1 MFIPV
6 QSFRF
11 ASSLKI
17 KKMKLKI
24 KWALFLFSALSFT
37 LCSGQ
42 SDQKDPIRRADSLL
56 NVYKQD
62 NAPGMAMA
70 IIKEGKL
77 IYKKTYGLA
86 NLENKTP
93 ITDSTAFNIASV
105 SKQFTS
111 FIALLAEKEG
121 TISLDDDIRIYL
133 PELSHLPYKIT
144 IRQLAN
150 HTHGLPNFSE
160 IKKLQGFGDEFKV
173 TNDEGVHTLLGIKSI
188 NFTPGADY
196 QYNNTGF
203 TLLAEILHRVY
214 KKDFNQIAKEYIFN
228 PLHMKNTMALDDPD
242 TIIPNTAESYRPKGN
257 NFLKFPIAQMVDGS
271 SNIYTTLNDLCK
283 WAVNFQNPVQG
294 SREVYKIM
302 EKNTI
307 LSTGKT
313 IEYGLGLQT
322 EKYKGLDIVFHGG
335 GTVGYRSYILH
346 VPSQQ
351 FSVVMLGNKQGF
363 EGLLIAYKLVDF
375 FLKNQQTPPA
385 IPEKT
390 AYTPA
395 ELKKFEGV
403 YELNPG
409 NYLEISTG
417 GKDLYLGTYNHKG
430 KETLEVIGDGKF
442 KITSIPTASLTFY
455 NGSVNLRIADFMY
468 TAKKITLN
476 PPKVE
481 KMVLNPLVGFYR
493 NEEFNTVYQLLI
505 ENGKLVAR
513 HPLNGTIELHPLNPT
528 SFYSTTEYFGQ
539 LDFKYDKNN
548 EVTEFR
554 LSGSNLF
561 HIEFK
566 KIK

>member
-1 MFIPV
+1 MPV

-42 SDQKDPIRRADSLL
+42 YDQKDPIRRADSLL
-56 NVYKQD
+56 NVYKQE
-62 NAPGMAMA
+62 NAPGMAIA
-70 IIKEGKL
+70 IIKEGKVM
-77 IYKKTYGLA
+77 YKKTYGLA

-121 TISLDDDIRIYL
+121 ILSLDDDIRIYL
-133 PELSHLPYKIT
+133 SELSHLPYKIT

-173 TNDEGVHTLLGIKSI
+173 TNDEGVHTLLGIKRI

-257 NFLKFPIAQMVDGS
+257 TFLKFPIAQMVDGS

-294 SREVYKIM
+294 SREVYKTM

-307 LSTGKT
+307 LSTGKI

-335 GTVGYRSYILH
+335 GTVGYRSYLLH

-375 FLKNQQTPPA
+375 FLKNQQIPPA
-385 IPEKT
+385 LPEKT
-390 AYTPA
+390 AYSPA

-430 KETLEVIGDGKF
+430 KEPLEIIGDGKF

-455 NGSVNLRIADFMY
+455 NGSVNLRIADFTY